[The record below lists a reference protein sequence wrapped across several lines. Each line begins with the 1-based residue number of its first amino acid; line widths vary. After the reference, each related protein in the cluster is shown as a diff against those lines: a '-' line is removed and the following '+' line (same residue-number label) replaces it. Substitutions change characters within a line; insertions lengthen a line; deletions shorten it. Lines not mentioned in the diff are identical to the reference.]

1 MGRVRWCRRCAK
13 AHPMVGFIAIHRK
26 FQTRRAAED
35 STRLYGEAAQHSMR
49 LSVDGY
55 MGSNPSLQAAREGL
69 MGGLQA
75 SAAVMDTARV
85 ASNPT
90 PALPH
95 GVERRRFVHLFLSTP
110 VWCRGVPYRPGGLQT
125 SAAVMDTAR
134 VASNPSPALPQRG
147 SFLWWRAEAR
157 FLPLGA
163 VYRMLTAAS
172 TSSCVSVWPSCA
184 FTTMLLW

>member
-13 AHPMVGFIAIHRK
+13 AHPMVGF
-26 FQTRRAAED
+26 
-35 STRLYGEAAQHSMR
+35 
-49 LSVDGY
+49 

-69 MGGLQA
+69 MGGLQT

-85 ASNPT
+85 ASNPS

-95 GVERRRFVHLFLSTP
+95 GGEGVVRRHFAHLCLSTP

-134 VASNPSPALPQRG
+134 VTSNPTPALPQRG